1 MVLVTRIASITEA
14 YTLTL
19 TMAAALAVASTAEVT
34 KARYHS
40 LTHDQRDRPDIAF
53 GVGAAIVLTGLA
65 IVSVAL
71 GVAPVADPTITILA
85 AP

>member
-1 MVLVTRIASITEA
+1 MVLFTRIASITEA
-14 YTLTL
+14 YTLAL
-19 TMAAALAVASTAEVT
+19 TMAAALGVASTAEVT

-40 LTHDQRDRPDIAF
+40 PAHDRRNRPDLAF
-53 GVGAAIVLTGLA
+53 AVWATIVLTGLA

-71 GVAPVADPTITILA
+71 GVAPVEDPTITILA

>member
-1 MVLVTRIASITEA
+1 MVVFTRIASITEV
-14 YTLTL
+14 YTLAL
-19 TMAAALAVASTAEVT
+19 TMAAALGVASIAEVT

-40 LTHDQRDRPDIAF
+40 PAHHRRNGPDLGFAVWATIA
-53 GVGAAIVLTGLA
+53 LTGLA

-71 GVAPVADPTITILA
+71 GIAPVEDPTITILA